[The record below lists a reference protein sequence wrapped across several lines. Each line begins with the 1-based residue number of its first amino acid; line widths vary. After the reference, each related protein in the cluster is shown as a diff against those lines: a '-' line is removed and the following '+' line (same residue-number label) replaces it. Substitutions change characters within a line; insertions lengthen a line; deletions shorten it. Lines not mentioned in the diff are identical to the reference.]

1 MSNDFTLSAEVRSDY
16 GKGASRRL
24 RKTNKF
30 PGIIYGGG
38 GNPTPITLDHNE
50 IINNLQNEAFFSHIL
65 TVKVDGSDEKAI
77 IKDIQRHPYKQRIL
91 HMDFMRVRMDEAISV
106 RVPLHYLNE
115 ESCPGVKT
123 EGGAINK
130 IENDVGIS
138 CLPGD
143 LPEYIEV
150 DLIDLKLGESLHL
163 SDVNFPDGVTSTDYV
178 EGDED
183 HDRAI
188 VSVFLPR
195 AAVEEEEETDEESTD
210 GTETPDEGGGSDD
223 DDKGGEES

>member
-24 RKTNKF
+24 RKINKF
-30 PGIIYGGG
+30 PGIIYGGS
-38 GNPTPITLDHNE
+38 GNPTPVSLDHNE
-50 IINNLQNEAFFSHIL
+50 VLNSLQNEAFFSHIL
-65 TVKVDGSDEKAI
+65 TVKVDGKDEKAI
-77 IKDIQRHPYKQRIL
+77 IKDIHRHPFKQKIL

-115 ESCPGVKT
+115 EVCYGVKT
-123 EGGAINK
+123 EGGALNK
-130 IENDVGIS
+130 IENDIGIS
-138 CLPGD
+138 CLPGN

-150 DLIDLKLGESLHL
+150 DVIELKLGESLHL
-163 SDVNFPDGVTSTDYV
+163 SDITLPDGVTSTDYV

-188 VSVFLPR
+188 ITVFQPR
-195 AAVEEEEETDEESTD
+195 SAAEEDSD
-210 GTETPDEGGGSDD
+210 DEGSADDSDAPAEDSGDSGEGS
-223 DDKGGEES
+223 KES

>member
-1 MSNDFTLSAEVRSDY
+1 
-16 GKGASRRL
+16 
-24 RKTNKF
+24 
-30 PGIIYGGG
+30 
-38 GNPTPITLDHNE
+38 
-50 IINNLQNEAFFSHIL
+50 
-65 TVKVDGSDEKAI
+65 
-77 IKDIQRHPYKQRIL
+77 
-91 HMDFMRVRMDEAISV
+91 MDFMRVRMDEAISV

>member
-1 MSNDFTLSAEVRSDY
+1 MSLEFALSAEVRSDY

-24 RKTNKF
+24 RRTNKF

-38 GNPTPITLDHNE
+38 GNPTPISLNHNE
-50 IINNLQNEAFFSHIL
+50 VLNNLQHEAFFSHIL
-65 TVKVDGSDEKAI
+65 TLDLAGTKEQVI
-77 IKDIQRHPYKQRIL
+77 IKDIQRHPFKQLIL
-91 HMDFMRVRMDEAISV
+91 HMDLQRVLANEAITV

-115 ESCPGVKT
+115 ETCHGVKT
-123 EGGAINK
+123 EGGVLNK
-130 IENDVGIS
+130 IENDVGVS

-150 DLIDLKLGESLHL
+150 DVAELKLGESLHL
-163 SDVNFPDGVTSTDYV
+163 SDIKLPDGVTSTDFA

-188 VSVFLPR
+188 ISVFQPR
-195 AAVEEEEETDEESTD
+195 SASDEAAEEEAAA
-210 GTETPDEGGGSDD
+210 EGGDSGDEAASEEKSDD
-223 DDKGGEES
+223 

>member
-1 MSNDFTLSAEVRSDY
+1 MSKDFTLSAEVRSDY

-24 RKTNKF
+24 RRANKF

-38 GNPTPITLDHNE
+38 GNPTPVSLDHNE
-50 IINNLQNEAFFSHIL
+50 MTNNLQNEAFFSHIL
-65 TVKVDGSDEKAI
+65 TLKVDGAEEQAI

-91 HMDFMRVRMDEAISV
+91 HMDFQRVLMNEAISV

-115 ESCPGVKT
+115 ETCPGVKT

-130 IENDVGIS
+130 IENDIGIS
-138 CLPGD
+138 CLPAN

-150 DLIDLKLGESLHL
+150 DLAELKLGDSLHL
-163 SDVNFPDGVTSTDYV
+163 SDVKLPEGVTGTDYA

-188 VSVFLPR
+188 VSVFQPR
-195 AAVEEEEETDEESTD
+195 AAAEETTD
-210 GTETPDEGGGSDD
+210 DAETSDDSDAPAQEGGGDEGGGDS
-223 DDKGGEES
+223 

>member
-1 MSNDFTLSAEVRSDY
+1 MSKDFALSAEVRSDY

-106 RVPLHYLNE
+106 RIPLHYLNE
-115 ESCPGVKT
+115 ETCHGVKT

-163 SDVNFPDGVTSTDYV
+163 SDVKLPDGVTSTDYV
-178 EGDED
+178 EGGDED
-183 HDRAI
+183 QNRAI
-188 VSVFLPR
+188 ASVFLPR
-195 AAVEEEEETDEESTD
+195 AAAEEEETTDEE
-210 GTETPDEGGGSDD
+210 GASDD
-223 DDKGGEES
+223 SDKSEEGDSDDKGGDES

>member
-1 MSNDFTLSAEVRSDY
+1 MSKDFTLSAEVRSDY

-24 RKTNKF
+24 RRTNKF

-38 GNPTPITLDHNE
+38 GNPTPVSLDHNE
-50 IINNLQNEAFFSHIL
+50 MTNNLQNEAFFSHIL
-65 TVKVDGSDEKAI
+65 TLKVDGAEEQAI

-91 HMDFMRVRMDEAISV
+91 HMDFQRVLMNEAISV

-115 ESCPGVKT
+115 ETCPGVKT

-130 IENDVGIS
+130 IENDIGIS
-138 CLPGD
+138 CLPAN

-150 DLIDLKLGESLHL
+150 DLAELKLGDSLHL
-163 SDVNFPDGVTSTDYV
+163 SDVKLPEGVTGTDYT

-188 VSVFLPR
+188 VSVFQPR
-195 AAVEEEEETDEESTD
+195 AAAEEETTDDAETSDDSDAPAEE
-210 GTETPDEGGGSDD
+210 GGGDEGGGDS
-223 DDKGGEES
+223 

>member
-1 MSNDFTLSAEVRSDY
+1 M
-16 GKGASRRL
+16 
-24 RKTNKF
+24 
-30 PGIIYGGG
+30 
-38 GNPTPITLDHNE
+38 
-50 IINNLQNEAFFSHIL
+50 
-65 TVKVDGSDEKAI
+65 
-77 IKDIQRHPYKQRIL
+77 
-91 HMDFMRVRMDEAISV
+91 
-106 RVPLHYLNE
+106 
-115 ESCPGVKT
+115 KT

-163 SDVNFPDGVTSTDYV
+163 SDVKLPEGVTSTDYV

-183 HDRAI
+183 QNRAI

-195 AAVEEEEETDEESTD
+195 AAAEEGEDTGDEESAD
-210 GTETPDEGGGSDD
+210 DSETPDDGG
-223 DDKGGEES
+223 DDKGGDDKGGDES

>member
-38 GNPTPITLDHNE
+38 GNPTPVSLDHNE
-50 IINNLQNEAFFSHIL
+50 ILNSLQNEAFFSHIL
-65 TVKVDGSDEKAI
+65 TVKVDGKDEKAI
-77 IKDIQRHPYKQRIL
+77 IKDIHRHPFKQKIL

-106 RVPLHYLNE
+106 RVPLHYINE
-115 ESCPGVKT
+115 ETCFGVKT
-123 EGGAINK
+123 EGGALNK
-130 IENDVGIS
+130 IENDVGVS
-138 CLPGD
+138 CLPGN

-150 DLIDLKLGESLHL
+150 DVIDLKLGESLHL
-163 SDVNFPDGVTSTDYV
+163 SDIKLPEGVTSTDYV

-188 VSVFLPR
+188 ITVFQPR
-195 AAVEEEEETDEESTD
+195 AAVEGDEADEEETTDDSDAPADGSGDSGEGKES
-210 GTETPDEGGGSDD
+210 
-223 DDKGGEES
+223 

>member
-1 MSNDFTLSAEVRSDY
+1 MSKDFALSAEVRSDY
-16 GKGASRRL
+16 GKGASR

-223 DDKGGEES
+223 DDKGGDES

>member
-1 MSNDFTLSAEVRSDY
+1 MINDFTLSAEVRSDY

-38 GNPTPITLDHNE
+38 GNPTPVSLDHNE
-50 IINNLQNEAFFSHIL
+50 ILNSLQNEAFFSHIL
-65 TVKVDGSDEKAI
+65 TVKVDGKDEKAI
-77 IKDIQRHPYKQRIL
+77 IKDIHRHPFKQKIL

-106 RVPLHYLNE
+106 RVPLHYINE
-115 ESCPGVKT
+115 ETCFGVKT
-123 EGGAINK
+123 EGGALNK
-130 IENDVGIS
+130 IENDVGVS
-138 CLPGD
+138 CLPGN

-150 DLIDLKLGESLHL
+150 DVIDLKLGESLHL
-163 SDVNFPDGVTSTDYV
+163 SDIKLPEGVTSTDYV

-188 VSVFLPR
+188 ITVFQPR
-195 AAVEEEEETDEESTD
+195 AAVEGDEADEEETTDDSDAPADDSGDSGEGKES
-210 GTETPDEGGGSDD
+210 
-223 DDKGGEES
+223 